1 VATRLSLLT
10 AVPEVFS
17 GVAMFALLESPPAL
31 PEVAARLTLIA
42 VPVVIQ
48 ELKCLQG

>member
-17 GVAMFALLESPPAL
+17 GVAMFALLKSPPAL
-31 PEVAARLTLIA
+31 SEVAARLTLLTA
-42 VPVVIQ
+42 VPVVF
-48 ELKCLQG
+48 